1 MRQLF
6 TRRAVRLRNAA
17 VAVTVLASTALG
29 AALLPGAAQ
38 AADTPLRDLAAAK
51 GVYVGNAVA
60 GGKLSGTPAYAA
72 IAGAQFNSL
81 TPENAMK
88 WGSVESTRGSL
99 NWAEADQIVAFAQ
112 AHNQQVRGHTL
123 VWHSQNPNWLTNGGF
138 SATEL
143 NTILQQH
150 IAAEAGRY
158 AGKIYA
164 WDVLNE
170 LFNEDGTYR
179 TSVWYPALGTGFIA
193 NSLNWAR
200 QADPAAKL
208 YINDYNVEGIGAKS
222 DALYNLVKS
231 LKAQGAPIDGV
242 GLQAHFIL
250 GQVPSTLQA
259 NIQRFADLGV
269 DVAITELDIRMQTP
283 STDAKLTQQAADY
296 TTVVKACLAV
306 SRCKGITGWDI
317 SDADSWV
324 PSVFSG
330 YGAATLYD
338 EGYQPKPAYRA
349 VATALGGSTT
359 SPSPTATAS
368 PSPTATAT
376 PTTTA
381 TPTATAT
388 PTGGT
393 GGCSATYSVPNQWN
407 TGFSGNVVVA
417 CAAGS
422 SLSNWKVS
430 WDFGAGQQ
438 LTQAWN
444 ATCTQTGTR
453 VTCTNAA
460 WNGTVGSGGS
470 TSFGFNANWSGSN
483 PVPAVTLG

>member
-1 MRQLF
+1 MRRLLA
-6 TRRAVRLRNAA
+6 RHASKLKRAALAA
-17 VAVTVLASTALG
+17 AVLASTALG
-29 AALLPGAAQ
+29 AAVLPGAAH

-60 GGKLSGTPAYAA
+60 GGKLSGNAQYSA
-72 IAGAQFNSL
+72 IAGTQFNSL

-88 WGSVESTRGSL
+88 WGSVESTRGSF

-112 AHNQQVRGHTL
+112 AHSQQVRGHTL
-123 VWHSQNPNWLTNGGF
+123 VWHSQNPSWLQNGNFG
-138 SATEL
+138 ATEL
-143 NTILQQH
+143 STILQQH
-150 IAAEAGRY
+150 IATEVGRY
-158 AGKIYA
+158 QGKIYA

-170 LFNEDGTYR
+170 LFNEDGTFR
-179 TSVWYPALGTGFIA
+179 TSLWYNAFGTAFVANALT
-193 NSLNWAR
+193 WAH

-242 GLQAHFIL
+242 GLQAHFVL

-269 DVAITELDIRMQTP
+269 DVAVTELDVRMQTP
-283 STDAKLTQQAADY
+283 STAAKLTQQGTDY
-296 TTVVKACLAV
+296 ASVVKACLAV
-306 SRCKGITGWDI
+306 TRCKGITAWDV

-324 PSVFSG
+324 PDVFSG

-338 EGYQPKPAYRA
+338 ASYQAKPAYQA
-349 VATALGGSTT
+349 VATALGGGTGGTS
-359 SPSPTATAS
+359 SPSPSSTPS

-376 PTTTA
+376 S
-381 TPTATAT
+381 
-388 PTGGT
+388 TGGT
-393 GGCSATYSVPNQWN
+393 GGGSGCHAAYTVANQWN
-407 TGFSGNVVVA
+407 TGFSGNVQIS

-422 SLSNWKVS
+422 SLGSWSAS

-444 ATCTQTGTR
+444 ATCTQSGAH
-453 VTCTNAA
+453 VTCVNAT
-460 WNGTVGSGGS
+460 WNGAVPAGGS
-470 TSFGFNANWSGSN
+470 TAFGFNANWTGSN